1 MDAIRVTKVEN
12 VLCGKSGSA
21 QYGSLHL
28 TAHHLIFRYDDAQK
42 EEMWVPYPLISL
54 VMQLPHTLR
63 GHSPLTFHTRTF
75 ETFSLSFDKEGDAV
89 DVFESVKE
97 LTVCTSVNQ
106 LYAFFYTPNP
116 PYDAEGGWSMYSPRD
131 EFGRMG
137 VGTRTKA
144 WRFTDINKD
153 YSFCPS
159 YPSRLV
165 VPTRI
170 SDSTLQYAS
179 KYRSKCRIPALTYLH
194 WANYG
199 CITRSSQ
206 PMVGIKQNRSVQDEK
221 LVEAI
226 FQSHHSPDSRSSAA
240 PVYGATT
247 TNLIVDA
254 RPTANAMA
262 NTARGAGT
270 ENMDNYKDARKAYCG
285 IDHIHAMRESLG
297 RVVDALR
304 EADNVAA
311 SVSGNLPG
319 EAPQMTVLDRQAL
332 RRSGWLRH
340 ISAVMEGAILI
351 VRNVHINSSHVLVHC
366 SDGWDRTSQ
375 LSALAQLC
383 LDPYY
388 RTMRG
393 FQILIEKDWLS
404 FGHRFLD
411 RCGHLSSEKFFTSLA
426 DTAGGGADAAQAFL
440 ASVQNRFVSQSHVK
454 ETSPS
459 FHQFLECVR
468 QIQRQFPERFEFN
481 ERFLRT
487 LHYHLYSCQFGTF
500 LFNCERE
507 RRQGEEGIIPSERT
521 SCVWDFFNSTSE
533 VEQNRNPSYDPALD
547 DPTSRE
553 PHADMG
559 VLFPNT
565 KDIRFWYE
573 LYGRS
578 DEEMN
583 GRIVTSQVKDGP
595 DFVSSMEDADDDLV
609 NTQDSTPSSVPL
621 PPSPGLSPSPA
632 PSPAK
637 SLNLAIGSEGLSSG
651 LRSIWSSLPEVPRRP
666 IADEAEL
673 SASTPS
679 TALRPPALIPRAPS
693 PGAARI
699 PQSNNRALA
708 SNPADFFAN
717 SGVKS
722 VWGKL
727 SSNATAAFS
736 AVQEAYDG
744 VTRDYKPPSR
754 AIGDN
759 EEIQG
764 KNAELQTRDRLG
776 EGGSSTS
783 RGIGQAHTIG
793 SSYNPW
799 DSVKPQRS
807 TPVLPAD
814 NPWSTTR
821 SPSPRQ
827 TPSSRDLFGSAS
839 LPMDPTVA
847 RPLPRMGST
856 SSSLSRSSKQND
868 GVSNTAP
875 TQTSG
880 ETVVIVPEKSPST
893 NTDPLGVGLL

>member
-1 MDAIRVTKVEN
+1 MDLIRVSKVEK
-12 VLCGKSGSA
+12 VLCGKAGNA
-21 QYGSLHL
+21 QYGSVHL
-28 TAHHLIFRYDDAQK
+28 TAHHLIFRYEDADK

-54 VMQLPHTLR
+54 VMQLPHTLQ
-63 GHSPLTFHTRTF
+63 GQSPITFHTRTF
-75 ETFSLSFDKEGDAV
+75 ETFSLSFGSDHDAI

-97 LTVCTSVNQ
+97 LTVCASVNQ

-116 PYDAEGGWSMYSPRD
+116 PFDFDGGWSIYSPRE

-153 YSFCPS
+153 YQFSPT

-194 WANYG
+194 WANYAS
-199 CITRSSQ
+199 ITRSSQ

-221 LVEAI
+221 FVEAI
-226 FQSHHSPDSRSSAA
+226 FQTHHSPESRSSSA
-240 PVYGATT
+240 PVYGATP

-254 RPTANAMA
+254 RPTANAVA

-270 ENMDNYKDARKAYCG
+270 ENMEHYKDAKKIYSG

-297 RVVDALR
+297 KVVDALR
-304 EADNVAA
+304 EADTVAA

-319 EAPQMTVLDRQAL
+319 EAQQLAILDRQAL

-340 ISAVMEGAILI
+340 MSNILEAVALI
-351 VRNVHINSSHVLVHC
+351 VRNVHINSSHVLIHC

-393 FQILIEKDWLS
+393 FQILIEKDWIS

-411 RCGHLSSEKFFTSLA
+411 RCGHLSSEKFFTSST
-426 DTAGGGADAAQAFL
+426 DTANAGGGSEAAQAFL
-440 ASVQNRFVSQSHVK
+440 ASVQNRFVSQHHIK
-454 ETSPS
+454 ETSPA

-468 QIQRQFPERFEFN
+468 QLQRQFPERFEFN

-500 LFNCERE
+500 LYNCERE
-507 RRQGEEGIIPSERT
+507 RKAGEDGIVPSERT
-521 SCVWDFFNSTSE
+521 ASLWDFLNSSPQIE
-533 VEQNRNPSYDPALD
+533 RHKNPLYDPSLD
-547 DPTSRE
+547 DPASRDAK
-553 PHADMG
+553 ADMG
-559 VLFPNT
+559 VLLLNP
-565 KDIRFWYE
+565 KDIRFWHE
-573 LYGRS
+573 LYGRT

-583 GRIVTSQVKDGP
+583 GRVIIAQVKDDP
-595 DFVSSMEDADDDLV
+595 QIVPSSEGLDDDYV
-609 NTQDSTPSSVPL
+609 NSRTDTPSSTPRSNL
-621 PPSPGLSPSPA
+621 PSITSSPTLSPTRSTSA
-632 PSPAK
+632 SA
-637 SLNLAIGSEGLSSG
+637 AAEGLSSSLQG
-651 LRSIWSSLPEVPRRP
+651 LWSSLPDLPQKV
-666 IADEAEL
+666 AGGFSGAG
-673 SASTPS
+673 TS
-679 TALRPPALIPRAPS
+679 TAQRPSVPLLRPSS
-693 PGAARI
+693 PGNSSFSPGRT
-699 PQSNNRALA
+699 RM
-708 SNPADFFAN
+708 SNPTDYFSS
-717 SGVKS
+717 SGAKS

-744 VTRDYKPPSR
+744 VAKDLKTPSKGF
-754 AIGDN
+754 GDN
-759 EEIQG
+759 EEIYG
-764 KNAELQTRDRLG
+764 KTSELQARDRFGDG
-776 EGGSSTS
+776 ESYSS
-783 RGIGQAHTIG
+783 RGISQSVTIG
-793 SSYNPW
+793 TSYNPW
-799 DSVKPQRS
+799 DSVKPPRS
-807 TPVLPAD
+807 MHVLPTD

-821 SPSPRQ
+821 SD
-827 TPSSRDLFGSAS
+827 TTTFSR
-839 LPMDPTVA
+839 
-847 RPLPRMGST
+847 
-856 SSSLSRSSKQND
+856 
-868 GVSNTAP
+868 VSNENHGVGMVTP
-875 TQTSG
+875 TSVSG
-880 ETVVIVPEKSPST
+880 ERILSEQEQEAPSI